1 MDALMNDGDL
11 FKFDIIMKLLSFGV
25 DGMNNFQVRF
35 LVFTILVFI
44 GFVLRFEGFCCSGFY
59 I

>member
-1 MDALMNDGDL
+1 MNDGDL